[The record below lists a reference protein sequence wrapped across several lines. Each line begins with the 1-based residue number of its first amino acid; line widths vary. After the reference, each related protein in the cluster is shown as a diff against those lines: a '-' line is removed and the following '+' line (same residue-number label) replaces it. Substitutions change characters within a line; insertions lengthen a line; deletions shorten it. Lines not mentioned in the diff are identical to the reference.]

1 MKFSFFNKQPH
12 RRFEL
17 PPRYYDEEKS
27 DFERRL
33 RKWERMKKEEE
44 PGYNKEDFQAE
55 LKMRWQSQ
63 RESDS
68 FFNRKYTN
76 SRRMLVLVVI
86 VFILVAA
93 MYFIGKKYAV

>member
-1 MKFSFFNKQPH
+1 MKLSLFNKQPH
-12 RRFEL
+12 RIFNIN
-17 PPRYYDEEKS
+17 PRYYNEEKS
-27 DFERRL
+27 DFERRM
-33 RKWERMKKEEE
+33 RKWEQMKKEEE